1 MNFDFLQKKFPDCKV
16 ILKDIGYGTFAEVYA
31 ADEAE
36 PVKVFYEGDD
46 PQPYT
51 VAFAFQHIHCNEAE
65 AVGYIGKLLSGE
77 KSAIEFFVGDH
88 PIVGGD
94 IDSIAPEDFTEDY
107 FKTCPFAAYIL
118 SRPIRFGLHFKVRSV
133 LKKFCFDGRIE
144 KTGEKINFV
153 IKPIT

>member
-94 IDSIAPEDFTEDY
+94 IDSIAPEDFTENY
-107 FKTCPFAAYIL
+107 FKT
-118 SRPIRFGLHFKVRSV
+118 RPVTAQ
-133 LKKFCFDGRIE
+133 KKRPPTQSGPHIY
-144 KTGEKINFV
+144 
-153 IKPIT
+153 